1 MEHRMDGKAAIVT
14 GGARGLGR
22 AYALRLASLG
32 ADVGIID
39 LDLKSYRQF
48 EGEARLLTA
57 ESTVDECKNLGV
69 RSVGVEADITD
80 KDSVFEAVR
89 KIKKEL
95 GRIDVLIC
103 NAGGGMGA
111 PDANKASEI
120 NWEQWDVV
128 LNRNLYGTV
137 YSCNAVA
144 PIMKEQGS
152 GKIITVISVGGLV
165 ANSDGSYAHY
175 ATAKAGIAHYTKLL
189 AQELGRYNVTANAIA
204 PGFIATG
211 RLIENYKKAG
221 EETFLRNVAMKRFGT
236 PEECAN
242 VIEFLST
249 ELSDYVNG
257 AVIEVTGGT
266 VGRMIMN
273 EPCI

>member
-48 EGEARLLTA
+48 EGEAKLLTA

-89 KIKKEL
+89 KIKEEL

-120 NWEQWDVV
+120 NWEQWDAV

-236 PEECAN
+236 TEECAN